1 MKNLQFQFFKNKL
14 DQFQVWFLKF
24 EKKNK
29 ILILVS
35 ALKIRPGS

>member
-14 DQFQVWFLKF
+14 EQFQAWFLKL
-24 EKKNK
+24 KKNK